1 MTTFTTLPDSS
12 LTQDKPLTQSI
23 ARALRD
29 NPKAMAEGDATA
41 PEVVGVSP
49 LDRQAASN
57 SASLVFDNLPN
68 GYDVL
73 EFDFVGI
80 YPVSPNWSNTLV
92 MEISTDNGSTWL
104 NSGYQIVHDGGS
116 ESSSYWALTGTS
128 NTFNTITAN
137 SINGRVTTFNF
148 SSTTLYKQIEGIMV
162 WLSSAPALLRKRF
175 NGQIN
180 DVTKMTA
187 VRFRFTTGNIA
198 SGYISMRRVRPS

>member
-1 MTTFTTLPDSS
+1 MTTHTTLPDSS
-12 LTQDKPLTQSI
+12 LAQDKPLTQSI

-49 LDRQAASN
+49 LDRQVASN
-57 SASLVFDNLPN
+57 SATLVFDNLPD

-73 EFDFVGI
+73 EFDVVGI